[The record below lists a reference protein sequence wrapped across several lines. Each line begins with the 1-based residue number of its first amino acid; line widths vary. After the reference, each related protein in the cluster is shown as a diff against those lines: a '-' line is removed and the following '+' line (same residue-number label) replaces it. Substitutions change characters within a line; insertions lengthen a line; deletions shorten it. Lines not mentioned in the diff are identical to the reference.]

1 MTTKILIRLIAVSLA
16 VLFFYA
22 AVGKLDNYSVFHL
35 QLQKFPFSITL
46 IQQQPWL
53 VPVTELLIA
62 GLLLL
67 PQFRVKGL
75 FSSLFLLSVY
85 TIYLTCM
92 LDNKYDLPC
101 NCGEVLGS
109 FSLRSHI
116 IFNFVCVFVTGAGIV
131 LCGKIMQSAVTHKK
145 FPFIRPYYK
154 PVSKEVEKMN

>member
-1 MTTKILIRLIAVSLA
+1 MTTKTLIRLIAVSLA

-35 QLQKFPFSITL
+35 QLQKIKFSIPV

-67 PQFRVKGL
+67 PSYRVKGL
-75 FSSLFLLSVY
+75 FFALFLLSAY
-85 TIYLTCM
+85 TIYLACM
-92 LDNKYDLPC
+92 LDNKYNLPC
-101 NCGEVLGS
+101 DCGEVMQS

-116 IFNFVCVFVTGAGIV
+116 IFNFVCVFVTGVGIV
-131 LCGKIMQSAVTHKK
+131 LCGKVMQSPVANKK

-154 PVSKEVEKMN
+154 PVNKQVERMN